1 MASGS
6 TRAIAATGAVAAY
19 LCSAAAA
26 TEAGPSTSSDHQGA
40 NPIAGANRRDVTPLD
55 APIAAAYPTAAN
67 KATAQWRVYTDI
79 ARDLSS
85 RGEHEEAGK
94 YLRRALKEAQEGFG
108 KDDPHVAAARN
119 NLAEL
124 YRLQRRWDEA
134 ERLYEDA
141 ARALERHFG
150 PSHPAAATAVHNLG
164 GCKLARGDFRGA
176 YAAYAAAAK
185 KKADALGTSH
195 PDYAQTLFHMAE
207 AKRAGGEPE
216 ACASLLE
223 RSVRVLDECGQGDAA
238 ANLRRLERLAQVR
251 GDVLG
256 DHVVAERLR
265 ARVLEA
271 RERLSRAHGDHEPGK
286 RGFVRDLAMSQRR
299 AAVAAAHEQRAR
311 SLEALGRRSDAID
324 ALRSAVR
331 IHEARLSDAMGL
343 GIPRELL
350 DADDIRPSGL
360 VRGVIELVEQRVNPM
375 FGWARPGAAA
385 EAAAANMRLQLA
397 SARLA
402 LADVALREEEPRRDE
417 AMEALAT
424 EQLARAVGSLQPLAA
439 AAATALSKPPPA
451 RTRDRRG
458 PPVARAGTTG
468 TAPSPRTS
476 AGAKSRRLPSVTS
489 RRSSSARA
497 RLEGS
502 RRRSR
507 LERRHERGDR
517 RRGASPRRCG
527 GVAVR
532 VVRRG
537 RERRGVGCS
546 GQGAAEGAARV
557 RRVRRGVDAMT
568 AASATRLFLIDETRI
583 ARSVSYVVYVAY
595 AARGVPSE
603 GARAGT
609 RASLDGPWMPPRA
622 RRYVSEGAGG
632 SVGSSRS
639 RPTSDDR
646 RPRRHSHRCRRVPL
660 PVSIPGLVPLST
672 PPPPPTA
679 RSRPVFPP
687 VSAPSARPGRTP
699 P

>member
-19 LCSAAAA
+19 LCSTAAAA

-40 NPIAGANRRDVTPLD
+40 NPNAGANRRDVTPLD

-164 GCKLARGDFRGA
+164 GCKFARGDYRGA

-185 KKADALGTSH
+185 KKADALGASH

-223 RSVRVLDECGQGDAA
+223 RSVRVLDERGLGDSA

-299 AAVAAAHEQRAR
+299 AAVAAAHERRAR

-439 AAATALSKPPPA
+439 AAATTLSKPPA
-451 RTRDRRG
+451 AANEGSKETASRTRGDDGDRSVTADIRRREISEA
-458 PPVARAGTTG
+458 PERHVAALVLFARA
-468 TAPSPRTS
+468 A
-476 AGAKSRRLPSVTS
+476 RRLS
-489 RRSSSARA
+489 RLTTNDGGTGDGAHHLGDAVEWLYASYGADARGAVLEAQARA
-497 RLEGS
+497 LLRELRE
-502 RRRSR
+502 
-507 LERRHERGDR
+507 
-517 RRGASPRRCG
+517 C
-527 GVAVR
+527 VACV
-532 VVRRG
+532 
-537 RERRGVGCS
+537 
-546 GQGAAEGAARV
+546 AE
-557 RRVRRGVDAMT
+557 
-568 AASATRLFLIDETRI
+568 STR
-583 ARSVSYVVYVAY
+583 
-595 AARGVPSE
+595 
-603 GARAGT
+603 
-609 RASLDGPWMPPRA
+609 
-622 RRYVSEGAGG
+622 
-632 SVGSSRS
+632 
-639 RPTSDDR
+639 
-646 RPRRHSHRCRRVPL
+646 
-660 PVSIPGLVPLST
+660 
-672 PPPPPTA
+672 
-679 RSRPVFPP
+679 
-687 VSAPSARPGRTP
+687 
-699 P
+699 

>member
-1 MASGS
+1 M
-6 TRAIAATGAVAAY
+6 
-19 LCSAAAA
+19 
-26 TEAGPSTSSDHQGA
+26 
-40 NPIAGANRRDVTPLD
+40 
-55 APIAAAYPTAAN
+55 
-67 KATAQWRVYTDI
+67 
-79 ARDLSS
+79 
-85 RGEHEEAGK
+85 
-94 YLRRALKEAQEGFG
+94 
-108 KDDPHVAAARN
+108 
-119 NLAEL
+119 
-124 YRLQRRWDEA
+124 
-134 ERLYEDA
+134 
-141 ARALERHFG
+141 
-150 PSHPAAATAVHNLG
+150 
-164 GCKLARGDFRGA
+164 
-176 YAAYAAAAK
+176 
-185 KKADALGTSH
+185 
-195 PDYAQTLFHMAE
+195 
-207 AKRAGGEPE
+207 
-216 ACASLLE
+216 
-223 RSVRVLDECGQGDAA
+223 
-238 ANLRRLERLAQVR
+238 
-251 GDVLG
+251 
-256 DHVVAERLR
+256 
-265 ARVLEA
+265 
-271 RERLSRAHGDHEPGK
+271 
-286 RGFVRDLAMSQRR
+286 AMSQRR

-350 DADDIRPSGL
+350 DADDIRPSGS

-424 EQLARAVGSLQPLAA
+424 EQLARAVGSSSP
-439 AAATALSKPPPA
+439 SPPPPRPRCPSPPPA

-476 AGAKSRRLPSVTS
+476 AGAKSRGSRASV
-489 RRSSSARA
+489 AALVPPRA
-497 RLEGS
+497 RGS
-502 RRRSR
+502 KARGGGVGSSDDTQ
-507 LERRHERGDR
+507 RGDR

-609 RASLDGPWMPPRA
+609 RASRDGPWMPPRA

-660 PVSIPGLVPLST
+660 PVSTPGLVLLST